1 MDSSCENSPAVLF
14 VSSVR
19 GRRNSLTDSA
29 RHLGLEAL
37 SAARCREARSV
48 LRSRTGIEVV
58 VVDVTLPD
66 GNWCEVLRWM
76 VEQRLD
82 ARVIL
87 VSPVSDAALWSEAVW
102 RGAYDVLIE
111 PFHSWEFS
119 RSVEG
124 ALRNRP
130 HHGDA
135 APGASSSRNLSRTG
149 HGARAKQK
157 PATGRMTPDILPAAS
172 PA

>member
-1 MDSSCENSPAVLF
+1 VLF
-14 VSSVR
+14 VSSVSE
-19 GRRNSLTDSA
+19 RRNSLA
-29 RHLGLEAL
+29 RCAGRLGLEVL
-37 SAARCREARSV
+37 SAARCRDARSV

-130 HHGDA
+130 HRGDA
-135 APGASSSRNLSRTG
+135 APGASRAGNSFRPG
-149 HGARAKQK
+149 HRAKEKQK
-157 PATGRMTPDILPAAS
+157 AAAGLIAPDILPGAS

>member
-1 MDSSCENSPAVLF
+1 
-14 VSSVR
+14 
-19 GRRNSLTDSA
+19 
-29 RHLGLEAL
+29 
-37 SAARCREARSV
+37 
-48 LRSRTGIEVV
+48 
-58 VVDVTLPD
+58 
-66 GNWCEVLRWM
+66 M

-130 HHGDA
+130 HRGDA
-135 APGASSSRNLSRTG
+135 APDASRAGNSFRPG
-149 HGARAKQK
+149 HRAKEKQK
-157 PATGRMTPDILPAAS
+157 AAAGLIAPDVLPGAS